1 MTRRGPRA
9 SRQRGVA
16 LLLVLWAFMILG
28 VLALDFGRYMRDDA
42 MGGANFAEEAQG
54 YYAAYAGMQTALWKA
69 RRRLQNPGA
78 EGNNTAPAQGSD
90 EDDEDSED
98 LVQSESGTFHGVS
111 YTVEV
116 RPECGRIPINKLALS
131 ASNGN
136 TEDREF
142 LKQVI
147 TNLVN
152 GGNATTGLDKR
163 TATRIDEIVD
173 SIIDWVD
180 PNETAGVNG
189 AESKWYLDN
198 RGYRASNTRLRTVDE
213 LLKIRGV
220 TPELYYGV
228 DGRPGLRDIV
238 SVYCGFNDS
247 GAFGEGMMDPRAI
260 DGKVLQVLSPDMT
273 EDELKQLMA
282 QRDTDKVAFTAGVVN
297 QLGKNPIFAAKIN
310 PEADQQ
316 TTLVAVT
323 ARADTSKDRNQ
334 SAISGVFTLE
344 ANDIPEAVIWYDR
357 APFTDAPPSGA
368 IPEGDS

>member
-54 YYAAYAGMQTALWKA
+54 YYAAYAGMQTALWKG

-78 EGNNTAPAQGSD
+78 ADNTAQAQGAD
-90 EDDEDSED
+90 EDDEEREE

-131 ASNGN
+131 AKDNPG
-136 TEDREF
+136 DRDV
-142 LKQVI
+142 LKEII

-152 GGNATTGLDKR
+152 GGNATKGMD
-163 TATRIDEIVD
+163 TRASTQIDEVVD
-173 SIIDWVD
+173 SIIDWFD
-180 PNETAGVNG
+180 SDEAARANG
-189 AESKWYLDN
+189 AESKWYLAN
-198 RGYRASNTRLRTVDE
+198 REYRASNMKLKTVDE
-213 LLKIRGV
+213 LLKIRGL
-220 TPELYYGV
+220 TPDLYYGV
-228 DGRPGLRDIV
+228 GGRPGLRDIV
-238 SVYCGFNDS
+238 SVYCGFNES
-247 GAFGEGMMDPRAI
+247 GAFGEGMINLAAVDENFVKFVA
-260 DGKVLQVLSPDMT
+260 PDMPD
-273 EDELKQLMA
+273 DERKQLMSL
-282 QRDTDKVAFTAGVVN
+282 RDTDKLAFAAGVMS
-297 QLGKNPIFAAKIN
+297 QLSKLPMLASKID
-310 PEADQQ
+310 PES
-316 TTLVAVT
+316 TTQVTQSTVMAIT

-334 SAISGVFTLE
+334 SSISGVFTFE
-344 ANDIPEAVIWYDR
+344 NDVPEALVWYDR
-357 APFTDAPPSGA
+357 APFTDAPPSGV

>member
-1 MTRRGPRA
+1 MTRRGHRA
-9 SRQRGVA
+9 SREHGVA

-54 YYAAYAGMQTALWKA
+54 YYAAYAGLQTTLWKTIGK
-69 RRRLQNPGA
+69 LQNGGDA
-78 EGNNTAPAQGSD
+78 NTAQANGDGDD
-90 EDDEDSED
+90 EDDESD
-98 LVQSESGTFHGVS
+98 LVQSESGTFHGVE
-111 YTVEV
+111 YKVEA

-136 TEDREF
+136 GEDREF

-152 GGNATTGLDKR
+152 GGNATAGMDKR

-220 TPELYYGV
+220 TTELYYGV

-247 GAFGEGMMDPRAI
+247 GAFGEGMMDARAI

-273 EDELKQLMA
+273 EEELRQLMA
-282 QRDTDKVAFTAGVVN
+282 LRDTDKVAFEAGVVS

-310 PEADQQ
+310 PEGGERTQ
-316 TTLVAVT
+316 LWEIT
-323 ARADTSKDRNQ
+323 ARADTSKERNQ
-334 SAISGVFTLE
+334 SAIAGVFTVE
-344 ANDIPEAVIWYDR
+344 ANDTPEAVIWYDR
-357 APFTDAPPSGA
+357 APFTGAPPSGA
-368 IPEGDS
+368 IPEGNS

>member
-1 MTRRGPRA
+1 MIRRGHRA

-54 YYAAYAGMQTALWKA
+54 YYTAYAGMQTALWKA
-69 RRRLQNPGA
+69 RKRIQNPGA
-78 EGNNTAPAQGSD
+78 DDTTAQAQGED
-90 EDDEDSED
+90 EDEDEE
-98 LVQSESGTFHGVS
+98 LVRSESGTFHGMS

-116 RPECGRIPINKLALS
+116 RPECGRIPINKLAQS
-131 ASNGN
+131 AGNGN
-136 TEDREF
+136 AEDREF

-152 GGNATTGLDKR
+152 GGNATKGMDTR
-163 TATRIDEIVD
+163 TATKIDEVVD
-173 SIIDWVD
+173 SIIDWID
-180 PNETAGVNG
+180 ANGTEGVNG
-189 AESKWYLDN
+189 TESQWYLDN
-198 RGYRASNTRLRTVDE
+198 RGYPASNTRLRTVDE

-260 DGKVLQVLSPDMT
+260 DGKVLQVLSPEMT
-273 EDELKQLMA
+273 EDEQKQLMA
-282 QRDTDKVAFTAGVVN
+282 QRDTDKVAFAAGVVS
-297 QLGKNPIFAAKIN
+297 QLGKNPIVAAKIN
-310 PEADQQ
+310 PEPDQQ

-334 SAISGVFTLE
+334 SAIAGVFTLE
-344 ANDIPEAVIWYDR
+344 ANDIPEPVIWYDR
-357 APFTDAPPSGA
+357 APLTDALPSGD
-368 IPEGDS
+368 IPAGDS